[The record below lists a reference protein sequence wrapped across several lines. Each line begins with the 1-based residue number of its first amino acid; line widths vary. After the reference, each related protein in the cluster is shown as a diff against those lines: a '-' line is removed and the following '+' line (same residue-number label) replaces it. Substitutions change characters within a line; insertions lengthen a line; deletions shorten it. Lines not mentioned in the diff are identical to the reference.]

1 MIIAVKYGSTGTS
14 QAHKT
19 VTYVSL
25 GYYVVGEGQTG
36 TTVLSQ
42 FTFVAIVYYKRHCVN
57 DAVYVY
63 LVAVASYSNDTAGSG
78 YT

>member
-1 MIIAVKYGSTGTS
+1 MIIVIKCGSTGTS

-19 VTYVSL
+19 VTYVPL
-25 GYYVVGEGQTG
+25 DYYVVGEGQMG
-36 TTVLSQ
+36 TVLSQ